1 MKRPGPP
8 KTKADLD
15 SQETYELIKQ
25 IQKLDK
31 DCDEQIFLRGKL
43 LEQFEHW
50 CKGMSTLKKAHY
62 VDRNEAIQKAC
73 EAFDK
78 AVLRFNPDGEAKLST
93 FASTCI
99 NNAILD
105 LDRKEKKYVENEQSS
120 VVSTNNEE
128 DEDELDLIDK
138 QAATILNPEE
148 QMDEKMQYGMI
159 RTVMLKY
166 FSEEEVEIIEHK
178 INKETT
184 ASLAIEYNMTTG
196 EIDKLWRKFNSLRDK
211 IRKDLGK

>member
-15 SQETYELIKQ
+15 SQETYELIKK
-25 IQKLDK
+25 IQQLDK

-62 VDRNEAIQKAC
+62 VDHNEAIQKAC

-128 DEDELDLIDK
+128 NEEELDLIDK
-138 QAATILNPEE
+138 QAATSLNPEE
-148 QMDEKMQYGMI
+148 ELDEKLQYN
-159 RTVMLKY
+159 MLIKELHKY
-166 FSEEEVEIIEHK
+166 FTPKEVEIISRK
-178 INKETT
+178 NAKETT
-184 ASLAIEYNMTTG
+184 AKLAEEYEMATS

-211 IRKDLGK
+211 IRKNLGK